1 MTTDPNSEIQRARA
15 LHDKIPLIDGHNDLP
30 WQYRKVAGNAL
41 SKIDI
46 AQHQPGLHTDIPRL
60 REGGVGGQ
68 FWSVYI
74 PQTLP
79 KGEHVRATMEQI
91 DVVYNMLR
99 QWPDTFQLSLTAD
112 DVEAAFDSGKI
123 GSLIGIEGGHSIDN
137 SLGALRMFHRL
148 GARYMTLTHFKNVDW
163 ADSCTDEP
171 KVDGL
176 SQFGREVVRE
186 MNRLGML
193 VDLSHVHADTMRA
206 ALDTSDA
213 PVVFSHSSARAI
225 TGHPRN
231 VPDDVLERVKEN
243 NGVVMVSFVPG
254 FVSQQTYEHGLARDA
269 EKARL
274 EAQSDSFDES
284 VEAGLKAWDA
294 DNPEPRATVS
304 DIADHIDRIREKAGI
319 NHIGIGSDYDGITS
333 VPEGLEDVSKYPVLT
348 AELLRREYSE
358 EDILK
363 ILGGNILR
371 LMRAVE
377 NAATRI
383 QQERGPS
390 EASIE
395 DLDG

>member
-46 AQHQPGLHTDIPRL
+46 AQHQPSLHTDIPRL

-163 ADSCTDEP
+163 ADSCTDKP

-243 NGVVMVSFVPG
+243 DGVVMVSFVPG